1 MQLCTANEILIL
13 LFVIFALIFVTNQ
26 KNIMKHL
33 ILVLAFIFSGIF
45 AQAQTK
51 VGTIDAEY
59 ILAQLPEIT
68 EVEQGLK
75 EYNEELQE
83 DVQNSI
89 KEYEA
94 LIEEYQANNETF
106 TEEEKQE
113 KESEIVSL
121 ENEIK
126 NFRQK
131 ASVLMQMRR
140 NELTEPLYEKINEAM
155 QAVISEQNFTQVLN
169 SSANGL
175 AYADP
180 DYDITD
186 AVLVKL
192 GISVE

>member
-1 MQLCTANEILIL
+1 MKKLILIL
-13 LFVIFALIFVTNQ
+13 ALV
-26 KNIMKHL
+26 
-33 ILVLAFIFSGIF
+33 FSGIF
-45 AQAQTK
+45 VQAQTK

-75 EYNEELQE
+75 TYNEELQE

-94 LIEEYQANNETF
+94 LIEEYQANSENF

-113 KESEIVSL
+113 KETEIVNL
-121 ENEIK
+121 ENDIK

-140 NELTEPLYEKINEAM
+140 NELTEPLYAKIDEAM
-155 QAVISEQNFTQVLN
+155 KAVISEQNFTQVLN

-186 AVLVKL
+186 AVLAKL